1 MTLNVQPGF
10 LWNETVWNPSM
21 IGARAWYDASDTTTV
36 AVTSG
41 LVDSVTDK
49 SGNGLTLT
57 ASSTSRPT
65 YTSSG
70 LNGKNIFT
78 YDGGDYLTAASAA
91 PWRFLHDSTGSSVFT
106 VWKPGT
112 SSDPNAA
119 YCLLGTNG
127 FSSANTGILLAF
139 DDRLSLSR
147 NNKLVTFITDNATN
161 WVVNTSTAD
170 NFATPNA
177 NQICGWVLNPSA
189 TASARS
195 SVRVNGGAA
204 SQTNTDSFAPASVN
218 ATFHLQLGA
227 SGNNGSLLLGSISE
241 VIFIAGVISDSNRQ
255 RIEGYLAHKWGL
267 EASLPND
274 HPYKTT
280 GPTP

>member
-1 MTLNVQPGF
+1 
-10 LWNETVWNPSM
+10 M

-65 YTSSG
+65 YTSGG

-78 YDGGDYLTAASAA
+78 YDGGDCLTAASAA

-112 SSDPNAA
+112 SSDPNAV
-119 YCLLGTNG
+119 YGLLGTNG
-127 FSSANTGILLAF
+127 SSSVNTGISLFF

-147 NNKLVTFITDNATN
+147 DNRLVTFVTDNTTN

-195 SVRVNGGAA
+195 SVRVNGGTA

-218 ATFHLQLGA
+218 PTFPLQIGA
-227 SGNNGSLLLGSISE
+227 LGNNTALLLGSIAE
-241 VIFIAGVISDSNRQ
+241 VVIFAGVVSDSNRQ
-255 RIEGYLAHKWGL
+255 RIEGYLAWKWGL
-267 EASLPND
+267 TANLPAG
-274 HPYKTT
+274 HPYKTV

>member
-1 MTLNVQPGF
+1 
-10 LWNETVWNPSM
+10 M

-65 YTSSG
+65 YTSGG

-106 VWKPGT
+106 VWQPGT
-112 SSDPNAA
+112 SSDPNALYA
-119 YCLLGTNG
+119 LLGTNG
-127 FSSANTGILLAF
+127 NLTANTGTALFF
-139 DDRLSLSR
+139 DDRSSVSR
-147 NNKLVTFITDNATN
+147 NNRFGTFITENSGN
-161 WVVNTSTAD
+161 WVVNTTSAD
-170 NFATPNA
+170 NFAAPNA

-195 SVRVNGGAA
+195 SVRVNGGTA
-204 SQTNTDSFAPASVN
+204 SQTNTDTAVPTSVN
-218 ATFHLQLGA
+218 PTFALQLG
-227 SGNNGSLLLGSISE
+227 GNGSTTFLLLGSIAE
-241 VIFIAGVISDSNRQ
+241 VVMFAGVVSDSNRQ

-267 EASLPND
+267 TANLPAG
-274 HPYKTT
+274 HPYKTV